1 MAEEHPPS
9 LVQNRHPK
17 ARGIAGQARN
27 EDKGHKEPPYPMK
40 IIILRSSFQTDEFVR
55 NEYADLI
62 QRLENECRAEI
73 NIIGDESV
81 ETRRATSLQTLPD
94 VETVCTPSLQKMLPD
109 AFMIATGGVEN
120 LFKRIWEAIDVEM
133 MCAPSRTKTV
143 TMIADGR
150 NNSLA
155 ASLEI
160 LTYLGNNGLEGRI
173 VHGTNDEIVS
183 ALVETWH
190 AASLQGRIG
199 LFGQPSDWLIA
210 SGVDGDYLHKRYGI
224 ETIDI
229 DLQRLIDG
237 IQIASQTEA
246 EKVAQAMVKRAQ
258 AVKEPTC
265 ADMLEAAKA
274 YLAIKKI
281 CQEERLDAMTI
292 RCFDIVK
299 TCGTT
304 SCLALALLN
313 DEGIV
318 AGCEGDMQ
326 TLMSM
331 FLAKRLCGETSFM
344 ANPSQLTDKSS
355 MLAHCTIPLTMC
367 DETVVRSHFES
378 GIGVAI
384 QGLLPLTDYTL
395 LKWGGPKLDRFF
407 VTEAKAIETPHS
419 DHFCRTQ
426 ITLDVNL
433 KPYLLQRS
441 IGNHHVIIRGRHAE
455 GIREFMQNN
464 GVVEC

>member
-1 MAEEHPPS
+1 M
-9 LVQNRHPK
+9 
-17 ARGIAGQARN
+17 
-27 EDKGHKEPPYPMK
+27 
-40 IIILRSSFQTDEFVR
+40 
-55 NEYADLI
+55 EYAELL
-62 QRLENECRAEI
+62 QSLENECNAEI
-73 NIIGDESV
+73 DIIGDESV
-81 ETRRATSLQTLPD
+81 ETHGRASLQTLPD
-94 VETVCTPSLQKMLPD
+94 AV
-109 AFMIATGGVEN
+109 MIATGGVEN

-133 MCAPSRTKTV
+133 MCSPFGHKSV

-155 ASLEI
+155 AALEI
-160 LTYLGNNGLEGRI
+160 LTYLGNNGMEGRV

-183 ALVETWH
+183 AIVETH
-190 AASLQGRIG
+190 GRASLRGRIG
-199 LFGQPSDWLIA
+199 LLGQPSDWLIA
-210 SGVDGDYLHKRYGI
+210 SGVDRDYLRQRYGI

-237 IQIASQTEA
+237 IKTNPQTEA
-246 EKVAQAMVKRAQ
+246 IEVAQTIEKRAK
-258 AVKEPTC
+258 AVKEPTN

-274 YLAIKKI
+274 YLTIKRI
-281 CQEERLDAMTI
+281 CQEERLVAMTI

-299 TCGTT
+299 ACGTT

-331 FLAKRLCGETSFM
+331 YLAKRLCGEVAFM
-344 ANPSQLTDKSS
+344 ANPSQLTDQSS

-367 DETVVRSHFES
+367 DETTIRSHFES

-395 LKWGGPKLDRFF
+395 FKWGGPKLDRYF
-407 VTEAKAIETPHS
+407 VSEAKAIETPYS
-419 DHFCRTQ
+419 EHFCRTQ
-426 ITLDVNL
+426 ITLNVNL
-433 KPYLLQRS
+433 KPYLLQHS
-441 IGNHHVIIRGRHAE
+441 IGNHHVIIRGRHVDQ
-455 GIREFMQNN
+455 IRQFMLENDI
-464 GVVEC
+464 VECGM

>member
-1 MAEEHPPS
+1 
-9 LVQNRHPK
+9 
-17 ARGIAGQARN
+17 
-27 EDKGHKEPPYPMK
+27 MK
-40 IIILRSSFQTDEFVR
+40 ITILRSSFQNDEFVR
-55 NEYADLI
+55 NEYAELI
-62 QRLENECRAEI
+62 HRLETECQAAI
-73 NIIGDESV
+73 SIIGDESV
-81 ETRRATSLQTLPD
+81 ETRRATSLRA
-94 VETVCTPSLQKMLPD
+94 LPD

-120 LFKRIWEAIDVEM
+120 LFKRIWSSIDIET
-133 MCAPSRTKTV
+133 MCAPSRPKTV

-160 LTYLGNNGLEGRI
+160 LTYLGNVGVEGKI
-173 VHGTNDEIVS
+173 LHGANDEIIS
-183 ALVETWH
+183 ALEETH
-190 AASLQGRIG
+190 GRASLQGRIG

-210 SGVDGDYLHKRYGI
+210 SGVDRDYLRQRFDI

-237 IQIASQTEA
+237 IKVVPQTEA
-246 EKVAQAMVKRAQ
+246 TKVAQTMENRAK
-258 AVKEPTC
+258 AVKEPSS

-274 YLAIKKI
+274 YLAIKHI
-281 CQEERLDAMTI
+281 CQEECLDAMTI

-299 TCGTT
+299 ACGTT

-331 FLAKRLCGETSFM
+331 YLAKRLCSEVAFM
-344 ANPSQLTDKSS
+344 ANPSQLTDKTS

-367 DETVVRSHFES
+367 NETTIRSHFES

-384 QGLLPLTDYTL
+384 QGVLPLTDYTL
-395 LKWGGPKLDRFF
+395 FKWGGPKLDRYF
-407 VTEAKAIETPHS
+407 VTEAKAVETPYS
-419 DHFCRTQ
+419 NHFCRTQ

-433 KPYLLQRS
+433 KPYLLQHS

-455 GIREFMQNN
+455 EIREFMLRT
-464 GVVEC
+464 GTVEC

>member
-1 MAEEHPPS
+1 
-9 LVQNRHPK
+9 
-17 ARGIAGQARN
+17 
-27 EDKGHKEPPYPMK
+27 MK
-40 IIILRSSFQTDEFVR
+40 IIILRSSFQTDDFVR
-55 NEYADLI
+55 MEYAELL
-62 QRLENECRAEI
+62 QRLEKECCAEI
-73 NIIGDESV
+73 HIIGDESV
-81 ETRRATSLQTLPD
+81 ETHDRASLQT
-94 VETVCTPSLQKMLPD
+94 LPD

-120 LFKRIWEAIDVEM
+120 LFKRIWETIDVEM
-133 MCAPSRTKTV
+133 MCSPLGRKTV

-160 LTYLGNNGLEGRI
+160 LTYLGNNGMEGRI
-173 VHGTNDEIVS
+173 VHGTNDEIVQTLR
-183 ALVETWH
+183 AT
-190 AASLQGRIG
+190 SLRGRIG

-210 SGVDGDYLHKRYGI
+210 SSVDYDFLLQHYGI

-229 DLQRLIDG
+229 DLQRLIEG
-237 IQIASQTEA
+237 IEA
-246 EKVAQAMVKRAQ
+246 IPQDEAAKVAQTMVKHAK

-265 ADMLEAAKA
+265 ADMVEAAKA
-274 YLAIKKI
+274 YLAIKRI
-281 CQEERLDAMTI
+281 CQEEHLDALTI

-299 TCGTT
+299 ACGTT

-331 FLAKRLCGETSFM
+331 YLAQRLCGEVAFM
-344 ANPSQLTDKSS
+344 ANPSQLTDQSS

-367 DETVVRSHFES
+367 DETIVRSHFES
-378 GIGVAI
+378 GIGVAV

-395 LKWGGPKLDRFF
+395 FKWGGSQLDRYF
-407 VTEAKAIETPHS
+407 VAEAQAIETPYS
-419 DHFCRTQ
+419 EHFCRTQ

-433 KPYLLQRS
+433 KPYLLQHS
-441 IGNHHVIIRGRHAE
+441 IGNHHVILRGRHASQ
-455 GIREFMQNN
+455 IRQFMLKNEVGELRIEN
-464 GVVEC
+464 

>member
-1 MAEEHPPS
+1 
-9 LVQNRHPK
+9 
-17 ARGIAGQARN
+17 
-27 EDKGHKEPPYPMK
+27 MK

-55 NEYADLI
+55 NEYAELL

-73 NIIGDESV
+73 NIIGDENV
-81 ETRRATSLQTLPD
+81 ETCHGASLQT
-94 VETVCTPSLQKMLPD
+94 VPD

-120 LFKRIWEAIDVEM
+120 LFKRILETRLIASLQ
-133 MCAPSRTKTV
+133 AV
-143 TMIADGR
+143 TLIADGR

-155 ASLEI
+155 AALEI
-160 LTYLGNNGLEGRI
+160 LTWLGNNGMEGWI
-173 VHGTNDEIVS
+173 LHGTNDEIIS
-183 ALVETWH
+183 AVVETVCTP
-190 AASLQGRIG
+190 SLQGRIG

-210 SGVDGDYLHKRYGI
+210 SGVDRDFLRQRYNI

-237 IQIASQTEA
+237 IKTVPQTKA
-246 EKVAQAMVKRAQ
+246 VKVAQDMVKRAKT
-258 AVKEPTC
+258 VHEPSC
-265 ADMLEAAKA
+265 ADMVEAAKA
-274 YLAIKKI
+274 YLAIKHI
-281 CQEERLDAMTI
+281 CQEEHLDAMTI

-299 TCGTT
+299 ACGTT

-331 FLAKRLCGETSFM
+331 YLAKRLCGEVAFM
-344 ANPSQLTDKSS
+344 ANPSQLTDKTT

-367 DETVVRSHFES
+367 NETTIRSHFES

-384 QGLLPLTDYTL
+384 QGVLPLTDYTL
-395 LKWGGPKLDRFF
+395 FKWGGPKLDRYF
-407 VTEAKAIETPHS
+407 VTEAKAVETPYS
-419 DHFCRTQ
+419 NHFCRTQ

-433 KPYLLQRS
+433 KPYLLQHS
-441 IGNHHVIIRGRHAE
+441 IGNHHVIIRGRHADE
-455 GIREFMQNN
+455 IHRFMQEIK
-464 GVVEC
+464 VSEL

>member
-1 MAEEHPPS
+1 M
-9 LVQNRHPK
+9 R
-17 ARGIAGQARN
+17 
-27 EDKGHKEPPYPMK
+27 
-40 IIILRSSFQTDEFVR
+40 IIILRSSFQNDAFVR

-62 QRLENECRAEI
+62 HRLENECNAEI
-73 NIIGDESV
+73 NIIGDESI
-81 ETRRATSLQTLPD
+81 ETRLIASLQT
-94 VETVCTPSLQKMLPD
+94 LPD

-120 LFKRIWEAIDVEM
+120 LFKRLWEAIDVEM
-133 MCAPSRTKTV
+133 TCSPHRPKTV

-160 LTYLGNNGLEGRI
+160 LTYLENIGVEGKI
-173 VHGTNDEIVS
+173 LHGTNDEIIT
-183 ALVETWH
+183 AMVETH
-190 AASLQGRIG
+190 GRASLQGRIG

-210 SGVDGDYLHKRYGI
+210 SGVDRDHLRQRYGI

-229 DLQRLIDG
+229 DLQRVIDG
-237 IQIASQTEA
+237 IKAVTQSEA
-246 EKVAQAMVKRAQ
+246 EKVAQSMANRAK
-258 AVKEPTC
+258 AVKEPSD
-265 ADMLEAAKA
+265 ADLVEAAKA
-274 YLAIKKI
+274 YLAIKHI
-281 CQEERLDAMTI
+281 CQEEHLDAMTI

-299 TCGTT
+299 ACGTT

-326 TLMSM
+326 TLLSM
-331 FLAKRLCGETSFM
+331 YLAQRLCGEPAFM

-367 DETVVRSHFES
+367 DETVVRTHFES

-395 LKWGGPKLDRFF
+395 FKWGGPQLDRYF
-407 VTEAKAIETPHS
+407 VTEAKAIETPYS
-419 DHFCRTQ
+419 NHFCRTQ
-426 ITLDVNL
+426 ITLNVNL
-433 KPYLLQRS
+433 KPYLLQHS

-455 GIREFMQNN
+455 EIKAFMQAN
-464 GVVEC
+464 GVSAC

>member
-1 MAEEHPPS
+1 
-9 LVQNRHPK
+9 
-17 ARGIAGQARN
+17 
-27 EDKGHKEPPYPMK
+27 MK

-55 NEYADLI
+55 TEYAELI
-62 QRLENECRAEI
+62 QRLENDCHAVI
-73 NIIGDESV
+73 NIIGDEMVESV
-81 ETRRATSLQTLPD
+81 HAPTLQT
-94 VETVCTPSLQKMLPD
+94 TIPD
-109 AFMIATGGVEN
+109 AFMIATSGVEN
-120 LFKRIWEAIDVEM
+120 LFKRIWSAIDVET
-133 MCAPSRTKTV
+133 MCGPSHQKTV

-160 LTYLGNNGLEGRI
+160 LTYLGNIGVEGKI
-173 VHGTNDEIVS
+173 LHGTNDEIMS
-183 ALVETWH
+183 AVVETYGRT
-190 AASLQGRIG
+190 SLQGRIG

-210 SGVDGDYLHKRYGI
+210 SGVDRDYLRQQYGI
-224 ETIDI
+224 ETVDI

-237 IQIASQTEA
+237 IKVVPQTEA
-246 EKVAQAMVKRAQ
+246 EEVAQTMVKCAK
-258 AVKEPTC
+258 AVKEPSDI
-265 ADMLEAAKA
+265 DMLEAAKA
-274 YLAIKKI
+274 YLAIKRI

-299 TCGTT
+299 ACGTT

-331 FLAKRLCGETSFM
+331 YLAKRLCGEVAFM
-344 ANPSQLTDKSS
+344 ANPSQLTDKTS

-367 DETVVRSHFES
+367 NETVVRSHFES

-384 QGLLPLTDYTL
+384 QGVLPLADYTL
-395 LKWGGPKLDRFF
+395 FKWGGPKLGRYF
-407 VTEAKAIETPHS
+407 VTEAQAIEAPYS
-419 DHFCRTQ
+419 NHFCRTQ

-433 KPYLLQRS
+433 KPYLLQHS
-441 IGNHHVIIRGRHAE
+441 IGNHHVIIRGTHADA
-455 GIREFMQNN
+455 IRRFMQSN
-464 GVVEC
+464 GVQNV